1 MSNGYQDIAQQ
12 TSAFRELFV
21 DEAFNAAAQV
31 QQRAQSIQAQSQAVP
46 PRAPVEGAAP
56 IHDAGMADKLFWIGV
71 GSVGAL
77 VVAYVLIKRG
87 D

>member
-1 MSNGYQDIAQQ
+1 MPGQFEQVAQQ
-12 TSAFRELFV
+12 ASAIRALFV
-21 DEAFNAAAQV
+21 DEAFNAAQQV
-31 QQRAQSIQAQSQAVP
+31 QQRAESIQAHSQSVP
-46 PRAPVEGAAP
+46 PRSPIEGAAP
-56 IHDAGMADKLFWIGV
+56 INDAGMADKLFWIGV